1 MNKTVLILAAA
12 ALAGCTSIVKKPEV
26 NAVKKIAIATL
37 YAPQEVIFKHGNSKA
52 DKWDKETRERIGKVT
67 YEAFTQEFK
76 KTLGWTILPYQ
87 TVLANKVYQAK
98 FVPQE
103 AAQDSS
109 LLGKGLALAG
119 KMAARIS
126 AMNTFSIPGMTSI
139 PWYKDREQQATTF
152 DLAQMKTVKNDT
164 WPNKAEELAQSLG
177 ADGVIFLFM
186 DYCYGDGISV
196 AGNGEAYILGQ
207 AMLSLYDKNGVEV
220 VKLPDIQNRCETKPY
235 GGKST
240 HSAAITGGSFLLADK
255 FNKDSTVTMFQ
266 EAAAA
271 TASSVA
277 REIDAA
283 IKKN

>member
-1 MNKTVLILAAA
+1 MRNVVFVLIAA
-12 ALAGCTSIVKKPEV
+12 ALVSCTSIVKKPEV

-37 YAPQEVIFKHGNSKA
+37 YAPQEVLYKHGNSKA

-87 TVLANKVYQAK
+87 TVLSNKVYQAK

-103 AAQDSS
+103 APKDSS

-119 KMAARIS
+119 KLVARQS
-126 AMNTFSIPGMTSI
+126 ALSTFSIPGMTPI
-139 PWYKDREQQATTF
+139 PWYQDGDQQETTF
-152 DLAQMKTVKNDT
+152 DLMQMKTVKNDT

-186 DYCYGDGISV
+186 DYCYGDGVSV

-220 VKLPDIQNRCETKPY
+220 VKLPNIENRCQTAPY

-240 HSAAITGGSFLLADK
+240 HSAAIVGGSFLLADK

-266 EAAAA
+266 EAAVA

-277 REIDAA
+277 KEIDAA